1 MLLRKHDGLPEK
13 YLSFLHGEVDDYLL
27 YNTETDEVY
36 FVEAGNIKSFINA
49 GENSRHWASFES
61 FIKDFL
67 NYHA

>member
-13 YLSFLHGEVDDYLL
+13 YLLFLHGEVDDYLL

-49 GENSRHWASFES
+49 GENLLTAM
-61 FIKDFL
+61 
-67 NYHA
+67 